1 MFDNLYSYHILEES
15 ECQEKWYFL
24 FSSIYKNEEIPE
36 ETKVIGILYYTY
48 QRCEKEYF
56 EREEQN

>member
-1 MFDNLYSYHILEES
+1 MSRKIV
-15 ECQEKWYFL
+15 FL
-24 FSSIYKNEEIPE
+24 FSSIYKNDEIPE